1 MERRIRRKVLC
12 DTLRRMWSPD
22 QYEKFKAE
30 RQQPFFDLLGLVEKR
45 PRMRV
50 VDLGCGTGELTRELH
65 ATLDAQETVGID
77 NSETMLLKAGSFGG
91 EMLRFEKNSIEAFV
105 TEDAYD
111 LIFSNA
117 ALHWVPDHE
126 RLLVRLTNFLST
138 DGQLAIQMPAN
149 DDHPSHV
156 IAARLARDFGIEPR
170 PDFNLAPERY
180 SQLLHRLGYKRQH
193 VRLQVY
199 GHLLPSTGDVV
210 EWVRGALLTHYEAA
224 LSPER
229 FHEYLDVYRR
239 ELISQLGKERPF
251 FYTYKRILVW
261 GTF

>member
-1 MERRIRRKVLC
+1 
-12 DTLRRMWSPD
+12 MWSPE

-30 RQQPFFDLLGLVEKR
+30 RQQPFHDLVALIERR

-65 ATLDAQETVGID
+65 ETLGARETVGID

-91 EMLRFEKNSIEAFV
+91 EMLHFQQNRIEAFV
-105 TEDAYD
+105 TDEPYD

-126 RLLVRLTNFLST
+126 QLLVRLTNFLSAN
-138 DGQLAIQMPAN
+138 GQLAIQMPAN

-156 IAARLARDFGIEPR
+156 IAARVAQQFGIEPR
-170 PDFNLAPERY
+170 PDFVLPPERY
-180 SQLLHRLGYKRQH
+180 AQLLHRLGYKQQH

-210 EWVRGALLTHYEAA
+210 EWVRGALLTHYESMMSKETFAQF
-224 LSPER
+224 LK
-229 FHEYLDVYRR
+229 VYRR
-239 ELISQLGKERPF
+239 ELIAELREERPF
-251 FYTYKRILVW
+251 FYTYKRVLVW
-261 GTF
+261 GRF

>member
-1 MERRIRRKVLC
+1 
-12 DTLRRMWSPD
+12 MWSPD
-22 QYEKFKAE
+22 QYEKFKSE
-30 RQQPFFDLLGLVEKR
+30 RQQPFHDLVALIEKR
-45 PRMRV
+45 PRMRI

-65 ATLDAQETVGID
+65 ATLDASETVGID
-77 NSETMLLKAGSFGG
+77 DSETMLLKAGSFGG
-91 EMLRFEKNSIEAFV
+91 EMLHFQKDSIEAFV
-105 TEDAYD
+105 TDQPYD

-126 RLLVRLTNFLST
+126 RLLVRLTNFLAT

-156 IAARLARDFGIEPR
+156 IAARVARDFGVEPR
-170 PDFNLAPERY
+170 PDFVLPPERY
-180 SQLLHRLGYKRQH
+180 SELLHRLGYKRQH

-199 GHLLPSTGDVV
+199 GHLLPSTADVV

-224 LSPER
+224 MPPDR
-229 FHEYLDVYRR
+229 FAHFVTAYR
-239 ELISQLGKERPF
+239 EQLLAALGDEHPF
-251 FYTYKRILVW
+251 FYTYKRILAW

>member
-1 MERRIRRKVLC
+1 
-12 DTLRRMWSPD
+12 MWSPE
-22 QYEKFKAE
+22 QYEKFSQE
-30 RQQPFFDLLGLVEKR
+30 RQQPFHDLAALVEKR
-45 PRMRV
+45 PRMRI

-65 ATLDAQETVGID
+65 VSLDARETVGID

-91 EMLRFEKNSIEAFV
+91 EMLHFEKNSIEAFV
-105 TEDAYD
+105 TDEPYD

-126 RLLVRLTNFLST
+126 RLLVRLTNFLSN

-149 DDHPSHV
+149 DDHPSHIV
-156 IAARLARDFGIEPR
+156 AARVAQQFGVEPR
-170 PDFNLAPERY
+170 PDYVLPPERY
-180 SQLLHRLGYKRQH
+180 AQLLHHLGYKRQH

-199 GHLLPSTGDVV
+199 GHVLPSTHDVV

-224 LSPER
+224 MTAEKYAEFLAAYRAELLS
-229 FHEYLDVYRR
+229 V
-239 ELISQLGKERPF
+239 LGEERPF
-251 FYTYKRILVW
+251 FYTYKRVLMW